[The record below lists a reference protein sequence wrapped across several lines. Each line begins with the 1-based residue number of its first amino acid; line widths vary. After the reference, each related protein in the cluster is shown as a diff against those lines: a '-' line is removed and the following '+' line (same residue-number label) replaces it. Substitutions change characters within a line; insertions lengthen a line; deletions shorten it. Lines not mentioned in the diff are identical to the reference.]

1 MRFLPNIL
9 TVARIVLTPVL
20 LLLLLSGTFAGQSG
34 ALVLFV
40 LAAISDYWDGHL
52 ARRYEAGSR
61 LGQFLDPF
69 ADKVLVL
76 GTFATLAFML
86 PTVVPWW
93 AVALIA
99 VRDIA
104 VTLLRMWAESR
115 GRTLRTLPMAKAKTA
130 LQLTFLIGI
139 LVMLVA
145 RHPYMPTFLI
155 EVAHWVLSSLIPFIL
170 LMTLVAV
177 TLYTGIWYFVNQ
189 EFISSAK
196 LNG

>member
-9 TVARIVLTPVL
+9 TVARIILTPVL
-20 LLLLLSGTFAGQSG
+20 LVLLLSGTFAGQSG
-34 ALVLFV
+34 ALVLFI
-40 LAAISDYWDGHL
+40 LAAVSDYWDGHL

-76 GTFATLAFML
+76 GTFATLSFML
-86 PTVVPWW
+86 PTIVPWW

-104 VTLLRMWAESR
+104 VTLLRMWAEVR
-115 GRTLRTLPMAKAKTA
+115 GRTLRTLPMAKTKTA

-145 RHPYMPTFLI
+145 RHPYMPEILI
-155 EVAHWVLSSLIPFIL
+155 EVAHWVLSSLIPFVL

-177 TLYTGIWYFVNQ
+177 TLFTGVWYFVNQ

>member
-93 AVALIA
+93 AVVLIA